1 MAKISESTRLEFAE
15 TIKPYQSKILAIL
28 AKEKTTLNSINGN
41 APDSCYKKLM
51 LCDDMIYVSSLY
63 MAQNSLSLKI
73 LEVKNNDALNEA
85 RKILY
90 KAIIYLEELV
100 TNFIDVPYSELAKY
114 HENIK
119 DKTIQERYYL
129 IRKLGLAITLLED
142 AFGDRDILKN
152 VSVNLMTGTKAALTG
167 ANGAGKSTLIKVMAG
182 LIKPD
187 SGSRI
192 CQKETRIAYLPQS
205 GLTHHGCS
213 LKEEADRAF
222 EFGYDIQKQIDQ
234 IGEQLEKGTG
244 NTDNLLATQAELI
257 AKLEESGWHRR
268 EATAESV
275 LMGLG
280 FSQEDLQ
287 KQTEEFSG
295 GWQMRIA
302 LAKALMQNPDIL
314 LLDEPTN
321 YLDIEARTWLEKF
334 LSNYKGAFLLVS
346 HDRYFL
352 DVTVNEVYELF
363 GGDLK
368 RYKGNFTH
376 YEQVREVE
384 LKTLIAEYEKQ
395 QDEIAKLQDF
405 IRRFGV
411 QATKA
416 AQAQERQK
424 QLDKI
429 LAQKIEIPESLKKIH
444 FKFPEAPHAGHLVLR
459 TKGLTKSYDG
469 KTNVIE
475 NLDLTVEN
483 GEMLVVAGR
492 NGAGKS
498 TLLRM
503 LAGVD
508 PITSGEVI
516 PGTGVK
522 IGYFSQD
529 NAETIKGGE
538 TILEYVESQAPTE
551 LIPKVRDMLGSFL
564 FRGDDVFKSLNVLSG
579 GEKSR
584 IALLQL
590 LLRANNLLILDEP
603 TNHLDMHSKDV
614 LMNALKDFG
623 GTVIFVSHDRG
634 FIEGLAT
641 KVLELKPGSHREFP
655 GNYKYYMERIE
666 AEEAGIV
673 GQFERGT
680 GIATSSVN
688 STKTSEAKA
697 DATKSAGKLNWEE
710 QKKIEAERR
719 KNEKEAARLETEIAK
734 AEEEKSALES
744 KMALPEVYSNGAKAK
759 EVQQKIDET
768 TKKIETLTQAWETAM
783 DKLG

>member
-1 MAKISESTRLEFAE
+1 MAFIQFS
-15 TIKPYQSKILAIL
+15 Q
-28 AKEKTTLNSINGN
+28 
-41 APDSCYKKLM
+41 
-51 LCDDMIYVSSLY
+51 VSL
-63 MAQNSLSLKI
+63 
-73 LEVKNNDALNEA
+73 
-85 RKILY
+85 
-90 KAIIYLEELV
+90 
-100 TNFIDVPYSELAKY
+100 
-114 HENIK
+114 
-119 DKTIQERYYL
+119 
-129 IRKLGLAITLLED
+129 

-152 VSVNLMTGTKAALTG
+152 VSVNLQTGTKAALTG

-187 SGSRI
+187 SGKRI
-192 CQKETRIAYLPQS
+192 AEKNTRIAYLPQS

-213 LKEEADRAF
+213 LRSEADKAF
-222 EFGYDIQKQIDQ
+222 SFGYEMQAQIDA
-234 IGEQLEKGTG
+234 IGEKLEKGEG
-244 NTDNLLATQAELI
+244 NTENLLLEQSELI
-257 AKLEESGWHRR
+257 NKLEESGWHRR
-268 EATAESV
+268 NATAESV
-275 LMGLG
+275 LLGLG
-280 FSQEDLQ
+280 FSQEDLE
-287 KQTEEFSG
+287 KQTDEFSG

-334 LSNYKGAFLLVS
+334 LANFKGAFLLVS

-363 GGDLK
+363 NGDLK

-384 LKTLIAEYEKQ
+384 LKTLIYEYEKQ
-395 QDEIAKLQDF
+395 QDEIARLEDF

-444 FKFPEAPHAGHLVLR
+444 FKFPPAPHAGKLVLR
-459 TKGLTKSYDG
+459 TKNLTKSYDG

-492 NGAGKS
+492 NGSGKS

-508 PITSGEVI
+508 KATSGEVI
-516 PGTGVK
+516 LGSGVQ

-529 NAETIKGGE
+529 NAETIKGS
-538 TILEYVESQAPTE
+538 ESVLDYMENHCPTD
-551 LIPKVRDMLGSFL
+551 LIPKLRDMLGAFL
-564 FRGDDVFKSLNVLSG
+564 FRGDDVFKPLNVLSG

-584 IALLQL
+584 IALLNL
-590 LLRANNLLILDEP
+590 LLHANNLLILDEP

-634 FIEGLAT
+634 FIEGIST
-641 KVLELKPGSHREFP
+641 RVLELKPGQHREFP
-655 GNYKYYMERIE
+655 GDYKYYMERIE
-666 AEEAGIV
+666 AEESGLV
-673 GQFERGT
+673 GQYEAGT
-680 GIATSSVN
+680 GVA
-688 STKTSEAKA
+688 STTVKSTNKAETKNEAEKSEGKLSWEAK
-697 DATKSAGKLNWEE
+697 KHE
-710 QKKIEAERR
+710 EAERR
-719 KNEKEAARLETEIAK
+719 KAEREVSRLEEEIQK
-734 AEEEKSALES
+734 AEEEKSAWET
-744 KMALPEVYSNGAKAK
+744 KMSLPEIYSNGEKAK
-759 EVQQKIDET
+759 QVQAKINELSQKIDS
-768 TKKIETLTQAWETAM
+768 LTNEWEKAM
-783 DKLG
+783 ERIN

>member
-1 MAKISESTRLEFAE
+1 MAFVQFS
-15 TIKPYQSKILAIL
+15 Q
-28 AKEKTTLNSINGN
+28 
-41 APDSCYKKLM
+41 
-51 LCDDMIYVSSLY
+51 VSL
-63 MAQNSLSLKI
+63 
-73 LEVKNNDALNEA
+73 
-85 RKILY
+85 
-90 KAIIYLEELV
+90 
-100 TNFIDVPYSELAKY
+100 
-114 HENIK
+114 
-119 DKTIQERYYL
+119 
-129 IRKLGLAITLLED
+129 

-395 QDEIAKLQDF
+395 QDEIEKLQDF

-551 LIPKVRDMLGSFL
+551 LVPKVRDMLGSFL

-719 KNEKEAARLETEIAK
+719 KNEKEVARLETEIAK

-759 EVQQKIDET
+759 EIQQKIDET
-768 TKKIETLTQAWETAM
+768 TKKIETLTQTWETAM

>member
-1 MAKISESTRLEFAE
+1 MAFVQFS
-15 TIKPYQSKILAIL
+15 Q
-28 AKEKTTLNSINGN
+28 
-41 APDSCYKKLM
+41 
-51 LCDDMIYVSSLY
+51 VSL
-63 MAQNSLSLKI
+63 
-73 LEVKNNDALNEA
+73 
-85 RKILY
+85 
-90 KAIIYLEELV
+90 
-100 TNFIDVPYSELAKY
+100 
-114 HENIK
+114 
-119 DKTIQERYYL
+119 
-129 IRKLGLAITLLED
+129 

-384 LKTLIAEYEKQ
+384 LKTLISEYEKQ

-551 LIPKVRDMLGSFL
+551 LVPKVRDMLGSFL

-688 STKTSEAKA
+688 STKTSETKA

-719 KNEKEAARLETEIAK
+719 KNEKEATRLETEIAK

-768 TKKIETLTQAWETAM
+768 TKKIETLTQAWETVM

>member
-1 MAKISESTRLEFAE
+1 MAFVQFS
-15 TIKPYQSKILAIL
+15 Q
-28 AKEKTTLNSINGN
+28 
-41 APDSCYKKLM
+41 
-51 LCDDMIYVSSLY
+51 VSL
-63 MAQNSLSLKI
+63 
-73 LEVKNNDALNEA
+73 
-85 RKILY
+85 
-90 KAIIYLEELV
+90 
-100 TNFIDVPYSELAKY
+100 
-114 HENIK
+114 
-119 DKTIQERYYL
+119 
-129 IRKLGLAITLLED
+129 

-280 FSQEDLQ
+280 FSQEDLH

-688 STKTSEAKA
+688 STKTSETKA

-719 KNEKEAARLETEIAK
+719 KNEKEVARLETEIAK

-783 DKLG
+783 DKL

>member
-1 MAKISESTRLEFAE
+1 MAFVQFS
-15 TIKPYQSKILAIL
+15 Q
-28 AKEKTTLNSINGN
+28 
-41 APDSCYKKLM
+41 
-51 LCDDMIYVSSLY
+51 VSL
-63 MAQNSLSLKI
+63 
-73 LEVKNNDALNEA
+73 
-85 RKILY
+85 
-90 KAIIYLEELV
+90 
-100 TNFIDVPYSELAKY
+100 
-114 HENIK
+114 
-119 DKTIQERYYL
+119 
-129 IRKLGLAITLLED
+129 

-244 NTDNLLATQAELI
+244 NIDNLLVTQAELI

-395 QDEIAKLQDF
+395 QDEIEKLQDF

-719 KNEKEAARLETEIAK
+719 KNEKEVARLETEIAK

-759 EVQQKIDET
+759 EIQQKIDET
-768 TKKIETLTQAWETAM
+768 TKKIETLTQTWETAM